1 MDFNL
6 TQEQLQIREE
16 IKKVCKEFPDAYWRE
31 IDSKKDYPEAFVR
44 KLSELGWLAALI
56 PEEYGGTGLGITE
69 ASIILE
75 EINHSGGVATVC
87 HAQMY
92 TMGTLLR
99 HGNDEQKRRYLP
111 KIASG
116 ELRLQA
122 FGVTEPNA
130 GSESTRIQTTATRKG
145 DRYVINGQK
154 IFISRVL
161 QSDLMLLLARTTP
174 YDDLKDK
181 TKGLSVFIVDLREAK
196 GKLEVKPLD
205 LMINHHTNSLFFD
218 GVEVPAENL
227 IGEEG
232 MGFRYII
239 DGWNA
244 ERILVAAEAVGD
256 GRWFVERAA
265 KYASERVVF
274 GRAIGSNQGLQ
285 FPIAKAY
292 ANVEAADLVRYQA
305 ATKFDR
311 KEKCGAEANMAK
323 LLASEAA
330 WEAANACL
338 TTHGGYGF
346 AVEYDVERK
355 FRETRLLTVAPVSN
369 TVRTSALGPASDGA
383 AARVFASMNLSSVK
397 SPACTSVASRPCTDA
412 NVGLL
417 EPGCRSASM

>member
-6 TQEQLQIREE
+6 TVEQEQIRDE
-16 IKKVCKEFPDAYWRE
+16 IRRVCKEFPDGYWRE
-31 IDSKKDYPEAFVR
+31 VDHDKAYPEAFVH

-75 EINHSGGVATVC
+75 EINRSGGVATAC

-99 HGNDEQKRRYLP
+99 HGNEEQKKRYLP
-111 KIASG
+111 KIATG

-130 GSESTRIQTTATRKG
+130 GSESTKIETTARRHGEK
-145 DRYVINGQK
+145 YLINGQK

-174 YDDLKDK
+174 YDELQDK
-181 TKGLSVFIVDLREAK
+181 TRGLSVFIVDLREAE

-205 LMINHHTNSLFFD
+205 LMINHHTNALFFD
-218 GVEVPAENL
+218 NVEVPIANL
-227 IGEEG
+227 IGQEG

-244 ERILVAAEAVGD
+244 ERILVAAEAIGD

-265 KYASERVVF
+265 RYARERVVF
-274 GRAIGSNQGLQ
+274 GRPIGSNQGVQ

-292 ANVEAADLVRYQA
+292 ANIEAADLVRYQA

-311 KEKCGAEANMAK
+311 KEKCGAEANLAK
-323 LLASEAA
+323 YLASEAA

-346 AVEYDVERK
+346 AAEYDVERK
-355 FRETRLLTVAPVSN
+355 FRETRLLTIAPVSN
-369 TVRTSALGPASDGA
+369 NLVLAYLGQHVLGMP
-383 AARVFASMNLSSVK
+383 K
-397 SPACTSVASRPCTDA
+397 SY
-412 NVGLL
+412 
-417 EPGCRSASM
+417 